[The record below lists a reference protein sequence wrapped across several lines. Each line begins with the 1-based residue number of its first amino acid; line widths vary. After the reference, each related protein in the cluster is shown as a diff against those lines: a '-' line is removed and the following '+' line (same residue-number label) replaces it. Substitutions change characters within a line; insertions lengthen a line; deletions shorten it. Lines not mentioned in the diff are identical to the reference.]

1 MTSILCACASLRNCV
16 GVAFRH
22 VTISSGIPLAS
33 PSRSRPRLMASSGES
48 SNNDDW
54 VDLPDQPYPNLQ
66 ATANSQVTSAGAA
79 NAEDRGHSWG
89 LWGLVSWITTSG
101 DSSVDRKDTSVDYV
115 PDANSNMAASAPQDP
130 RKGPSAF
137 MKKAGGAVK
146 KIISKT
152 RIGEPADEQWEFLDH
167 EKEVSLALNPL
178 VLCHVVYMSCM
189 WHAQYQSTES
199 YKDQTYTHV

>member
-1 MTSILCACASLRNCV
+1 
-16 GVAFRH
+16 
-22 VTISSGIPLAS
+22 
-33 PSRSRPRLMASSGES
+33 MASSGES

-54 VDLPDQPYPNLQ
+54 VDLTDQPHPSLQLQ
-66 ATANSQVTSAGAA
+66 ATANSQVTSVGA
-79 NAEDRGHSWG
+79 NAEDRGHSNSWG
-89 LWGLVSWITTSG
+89 LWSLVSWITTGG

-115 PDANSNMAASAPQDP
+115 TDANSNMAASASQDP
-130 RKGPSAF
+130 RKGPSL

-152 RIGEPADEQWEFLDH
+152 RIGEPADEQWELLHH

-178 VLCHVVYMSCM
+178 VLCHVVYKSCM

-199 YKDQTYTHV
+199 YKDQTYTHVYVAQ